1 MIAGRVEPH
10 PAVFLV
16 ILQFRSVVAPWAPPP
31 PTMVPLASFQM
42 QPFRVILKMGEV
54 KREVK
59 ALFIRREVIVQ
70 SLLIVLAACLV
81 GVATRPVFILNSLK
95 GELAL
100 KTDQSVEAAD
110 AIYVINLSKAKD
122 LFDEGEVVFLDSRS
136 KSAYEESHIL
146 GALSIPLLNLVRN
159 RIDLEE
165 ILPDKD
171 TILIT
176 YCSGEG
182 CDMAGELAEELARR
196 GYRHLYVFR
205 AGLPEWEAAGYPTEA
220 QNEDHYR

>member
-31 PTMVPLASFQM
+31 PTMVLPASFQM
-42 QPFRVILKMGEV
+42 QPFRVILKMGV
-54 KREVK
+54 KREVE

-70 SLLIVLAACLV
+70 SLLIVLAACLI
-81 GVATRPVFILNSLK
+81 GVATRPVFILDSLK

-100 KTDQSVEAAD
+100 QINQSVEAANN
-110 AIYVINLSKAKD
+110 IQVIDLAKAKD
-122 LFDEGEVVFLDSRS
+122 LFNEGESVFLDSRS

-146 GALSIPLLNLVRN
+146 GAFSIPLLNLVRN

-165 ILPDKD
+165 ILPDKN
-171 TILIT
+171 TILVT

-205 AGLPEWEAAGYPTEA
+205 AGLPEWEAAGYPTA
-220 QNEDHYR
+220 GIK

>member
-16 ILQFRSVVAPWAPPP
+16 ILQFRSVVALSALPP
-31 PTMVPLASFQM
+31 PTMVHLASFQM
-42 QPFRVILKMGEV
+42 QPFRVILKMGV
-54 KREVK
+54 KREVE

-70 SLLIVLAACLV
+70 SLLIVLAACLI
-81 GVATRPVFILNSLK
+81 GVATRPVFILDSLK

-100 KTDQSVEAAD
+100 QINQSVEAANN
-110 AIYVINLSKAKD
+110 IQVIDLAKAKD
-122 LFDEGEVVFLDSRS
+122 LFNEGEAVFLDSRS
-136 KSAYEESHIL
+136 QSAYEESHIL
-146 GALSIPLLNLVRN
+146 GAFSIPLLNLVRN

-165 ILPDKD
+165 ILPDKN
-171 TILIT
+171 TILVT

-205 AGLPEWEAAGYPTEA
+205 AGLPEWEAAGYPRA
-220 QNEDHYR
+220 GIK